1 MPITCK
7 FKDLAGLRDLGR
19 PGPLTK
25 LNDADDRA
33 CTIVD
38 RMRITR
44 LIKAIM
50 PSLGEYER
58 TYLDLVKKYGVPR
71 SVDGNI
77 YDLPDGTKGKDDDE
91 KSRNKK
97 LREEFDAELER
108 LGDTACEINATPLP
122 LETYG
127 KLPLSPR
134 DLLKL
139 EPFLVPFTEE
149 EIPVAQT

>member
-1 MPITCK
+1 VPIICK
-7 FKDLAGLRDLGR
+7 FKDLAGLRDFGR

-50 PSLGEYER
+50 PLLEEYEHA
-58 TYLDLVKKYGVPR
+58 YLDLVRKYGTPR
-71 SVDGNI
+71 MPGGNI
-77 YDLPDGTKGKDDDE
+77 YDLPDGSKGKDDEE
-91 KSRNKK
+91 KARNGK
-97 LREEFDAELER
+97 LRAEFDAELDS
-108 LGDTACEINATPLP
+108 LGNAECEINASPLP
-122 LETYG
+122 VETYG
-127 KLPLSPR
+127 KLPLLPR

-139 EPFLVPFTEE
+139 DPFLVPLIENE
-149 EIPVAQT
+149 APAAQS

>member
-1 MPITCK
+1 MSITCK

-25 LNDADDRA
+25 LNDADDRV

-50 PSLGEYER
+50 PSLGEYEH
-58 TYLDLVKKYGVPR
+58 TYLELVKKYGTPR
-71 SVDGNI
+71 SPDGNV
-77 YDLPDGTKGKDDDE
+77 YDLPDGSKGKDE
-91 KSRNKK
+91 EERVKNSK
-97 LREEFDAELER
+97 LRAEFDAELER
-108 LGDTACEINATPLP
+108 LGNTECEINASVL
-122 LETYG
+122 LMETYS

-139 EPFLVPFTEE
+139 EPFLAPFAEE
-149 EIPVAQT
+149 